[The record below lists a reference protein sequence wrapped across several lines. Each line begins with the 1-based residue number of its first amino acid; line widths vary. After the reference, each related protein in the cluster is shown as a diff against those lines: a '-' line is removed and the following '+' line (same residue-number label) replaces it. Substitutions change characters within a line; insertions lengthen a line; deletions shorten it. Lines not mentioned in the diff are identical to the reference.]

1 MPQPKANAN
10 VHLQD
15 QGLKQTWSL
24 SIENQENAAF
34 LLLLLYKV
42 CDEEC
47 VSHTR

>member
-1 MPQPKANAN
+1 MMAQPKANAN

-15 QGLKQTWSL
+15 QRVKQTWSL

-34 LLLLLYKV
+34 YRYCYIV

-47 VSHTR
+47 VGHTR

>member
-1 MPQPKANAN
+1 MAQPKANAN

-15 QGLKQTWSL
+15 QGQTWSL
-24 SIENQENAAF
+24 SIESQENAAF